1 MDPKQKKMKERSNK
15 EDKPAKKRKMQNS
28 SQEEDGP
35 TKKIKRHS
43 GKKKRDLEVIE
54 NGKIVNDP
62 IWLTIELHPLCVMII
77 DTPQFQRLR
86 SIKQMGGCFSVFP
99 GACHTRFEH
108 SIGTS
113 YLAGFFGR
121 ELQKKTSEVEITDK
135 EILCLEVAGLCHDLG
150 HGPFSHLFDQQFI
163 KKARPDDEWEHEDA
177 SLEMID
183 KIFKSIEQKFINEM
197 EINFIKDLIK
207 NKKNSPATSKKQQE
221 KPFLFEIIAN
231 KMNSI
236 DVDKW
241 DYFSRDCHMLG
252 LHHNF
257 QCERSIKQARVLK
270 HDDGYHISFPKSD
283 YQHIFDMF
291 YTRFT
296 LHRRACLH
304 PVVKAVEMMIA
315 DAFLE
320 ADKSLTFPPNEKDK
334 KKKKCLSESIDDMDA
349 YLWVTDDV
357 LHKIKTLDGERDAK
371 IKKAKHIVDRIE
383 RRDLYK
389 MIGEKRVVWGITN
402 GSSEDLKHSM
412 EKKLMGKMIDE
423 NLFEIQVVVFS
434 YGNGNENPMKNVK
447 LYRKFR
453 KSRNGKKDVELAVMD
468 EKEISDMF
476 PAKFQQMYIRLYW
489 KGTKN
494 DESNRK
500 KIEDIFSKIKELPLV
515 DAKGKSLK
523 SKVTL
528 VDMK

>member
-1 MDPKQKKMKERSNK
+1 
-15 EDKPAKKRKMQNS
+15 
-28 SQEEDGP
+28 
-35 TKKIKRHS
+35 
-43 GKKKRDLEVIE
+43 
-54 NGKIVNDP
+54 
-62 IWLTIELHPLCVMII
+62 
-77 DTPQFQRLR
+77 
-86 SIKQMGGCFSVFP
+86 
-99 GACHTRFEH
+99 
-108 SIGTS
+108 
-113 YLAGFFGR
+113 
-121 ELQKKTSEVEITDK
+121 
-135 EILCLEVAGLCHDLG
+135 
-150 HGPFSHLFDQQFI
+150 
-163 KKARPDDEWEHEDA
+163 
-177 SLEMID
+177 
-183 KIFKSIEQKFINEM
+183 
-197 EINFIKDLIK
+197 
-207 NKKNSPATSKKQQE
+207 
-221 KPFLFEIIAN
+221 
-231 KMNSI
+231 
-236 DVDKW
+236 
-241 DYFSRDCHMLG
+241 
-252 LHHNF
+252 
-257 QCERSIKQARVLK
+257 
-270 HDDGYHISFPKSD
+270 
-283 YQHIFDMF
+283 
-291 YTRFT
+291 
-296 LHRRACLH
+296 
-304 PVVKAVEMMIA
+304 
-315 DAFLE
+315 
-320 ADKSLTFPPNEKDK
+320 
-334 KKKKCLSESIDDMDA
+334 MDA

-389 MIGEKRVVWGITN
+389 MIGEKRVVWGNTN

-453 KSRNGKKDVELAVMD
+453 KSRKGKKDVELAVMD

-500 KIEDIFSKIKELPLV
+500 KIEDIFSKIKELPLG